1 MEGVRHV
8 FQPVVELQSGRV
20 VGHEALLRAP
30 EGPRLWFERVRRG
43 GAEAV
48 LGWDRRLRSRALD
61 IAARRGY
68 RGVLFVNV
76 APETVR
82 ALCEGEVGRLRTRH
96 MPKHRVVWEL
106 SEGDWPLG
114 EEGLRRLRRAAGGVE
129 LALDDVGAGR
139 ADLARLGVLAP
150 EWVKL
155 DRSLVSRCDERPA
168 QRAVIRGV
176 LAMAA
181 SWGAEV
187 VAEGIERPEE
197 LAVVRSLGV
206 RWGQGWL
213 LGRPG
218 PLGEPDMEVRAGVLR
233 RGEIA

>member
-1 MEGVRHV
+1 MQAVRHV
-8 FQPVVELQSGRV
+8 FQPVVDLETGRV
-20 VGHEALLRAP
+20 VGHEALARP
-30 EGPRLWFERVRRG
+30 PGGPRPWFEALRRG
-43 GAEAV
+43 GDEAV

-76 APETVR
+76 AAETVR
-82 ALCEGEVGRLRTRH
+82 ALCEGDVSRLRTRH

-106 SEGDWPLG
+106 NEGDWPVSEVG
-114 EEGLRRLRRAAGGVE
+114 ARRLRRATAGVE

-139 ADLARLGVLAP
+139 ADLARLGILAP

-155 DRSLVSRCDERPA
+155 DRSLVSRCDERPS
-168 QRAVIRGV
+168 QQAVIRGI
-176 LAMAA
+176 LAIAA
-181 SWGAEV
+181 TWGAEV
-187 VAEGIERPEE
+187 VAEGVERPEE
-197 LAVVRSLGV
+197 LAALQSLGV

-218 PLGEPDMEVRAGVLR
+218 PLGASQAEAAR